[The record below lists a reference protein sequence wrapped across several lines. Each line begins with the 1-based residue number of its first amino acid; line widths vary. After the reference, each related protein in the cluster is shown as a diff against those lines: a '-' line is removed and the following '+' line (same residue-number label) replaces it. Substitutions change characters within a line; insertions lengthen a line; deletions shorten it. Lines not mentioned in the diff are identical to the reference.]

1 MNNARR
7 WLRQA
12 PPTHFKPTQKSTA
25 FFALGAGYYTNPSA
39 TPRDN
44 VLTLRSGDPGLI
56 EEIALGFTR
65 EESPL
70 AFVQA
75 GVRVAAP
82 LDGRTTAVFDFSG
95 YAAHFFDDND
105 QDDAIIA
112 LRMGPEIVYAKGVF
126 RPFLDLGYRHFG
138 SDPYAVAAALGV
150 EASVDFGPGVLTM
163 ELSGGYRDFIPTR
176 DTPGREN
183 LDGTEA
189 QVALSYGVPLSQ
201 ALQLDVSA
209 RVAAVNADK
218 DFEDYFAFGADA
230 ALSATFDAFGRPLVA
245 TLGGGVVTSR
255 YETADF
261 QLLDIKRRDT
271 SVAAYFGLA
280 TDLDEVTS
288 IDGAVTYRR
297 RFSN

>member
-1 MNNARR
+1 MRRWTKVIWQMNNARR

-12 PPTHFKPTQKSTA
+12 PPTHFKPTQKSPA
-25 FFALGAGYYTNPSA
+25 FGALGAGFDTNPSA

-138 SDPYAVAAALGV
+138 GDPYSCCWQG
-150 EASVDFGPGVLTM
+150 
-163 ELSGGYRDFIPTR
+163 
-176 DTPGREN
+176 
-183 LDGTEA
+183 
-189 QVALSYGVPLSQ
+189 
-201 ALQLDVSA
+201 
-209 RVAAVNADK
+209 
-218 DFEDYFAFGADA
+218 
-230 ALSATFDAFGRPLVA
+230 
-245 TLGGGVVTSR
+245 
-255 YETADF
+255 
-261 QLLDIKRRDT
+261 
-271 SVAAYFGLA
+271 
-280 TDLDEVTS
+280 
-288 IDGAVTYRR
+288 
-297 RFSN
+297 

>member
-1 MNNARR
+1 MLNAVFEFGDSPVSEV
-7 WLRQA
+7 LV
-12 PPTHFKPTQKSTA
+12 
-25 FFALGAGYYTNPSA
+25 
-39 TPRDN
+39 PRPEVVGIEKGKTLAEFLAIYSESPISRFPVYEENMDN
-44 VLTLRSGDPGLI
+44 VVGILSIKDVLM
-56 EEIALGFTR
+56 AL
-65 EESPL
+65 
-70 AFVQA
+70 
-75 GVRVAAP
+75 
-82 LDGRTTAVFDFSG
+82 
-95 YAAHFFDDND
+95 
-105 QDDAIIA
+105 
-112 LRMGPEIVYAKGVF
+112 AKGARGGR
-126 RPFLDLGYRHFG
+126 RPGRAPRVPPVGAAL
-138 SDPYAVAAALGV
+138 AVAVALGV

-218 DFEDYFAFGADA
+218 VFEDYFAFGADA
-230 ALSATFDAFGRPLVA
+230 ALSATFDTFGRPLVA

-255 YETADF
+255 YETPDF

-297 RFSN
+297 RFSNYDIFDNKGVSFTIRLARRL